1 MDESPPVLGWLF
13 EVVGPLIWLALAAF
27 FAYSCVKHKE
37 LTLPTLVFIGGTT
50 MWWQEWYGDW
60 GAYVLYNP
68 HLALIPGYH
77 WPLTSPNKPWAV
89 IPAYGW
95 FYALV
100 YFPVL
105 LACKKIHAR
114 FFPMA
119 KLWIIAVAV
128 SWPFFYVWDTL
139 IEGGASILGIW
150 SYVDFVGPAMQST
163 RGNFPLLYPVLT
175 FSAMMT
181 VTLLVIGAK
190 TPQGTPLVECWARVH
205 SLTGTKRNIGRIL
218 TWIVTMNICYL
229 IFIVPTVLV
238 RLAFLPPNSLVP

>member
-1 MDESPPVLGWLF
+1 VDQSPPPLGWLF
-13 EVVGPLIWLALAAF
+13 EIVGPIIWVVLAAF
-27 FAYSCVKHKE
+27 FVYTCVKRKD

-105 LACKKIHAR
+105 WACQKVRAR
-114 FFPMA
+114 YFTNA
-119 KLWIIAVAV
+119 KLWVLIIAI

-139 IEGGASILGIW
+139 IEGGASVMGIW
-150 SYVDFVGPAMQST
+150 SYVDFYGPAMQSA
-163 RGNFPLLYPVLT
+163 RGNFPLVYPVLT

-181 VTLLVIGAK
+181 ITLLVIAAK
-190 TPQGTPLVECWARVH
+190 TAEGAPLVESWARVERF
-205 SLTGTKRNIGRIL
+205 TGTKRNIARIV
-218 TWIVTMNICYL
+218 TWIVTMNLCYT
-229 IFIVPTVLV
+229 IFIVPAVV
-238 RLAFLPPNSLVP
+238 IRLAFLRGNALVP

>member
-1 MDESPPVLGWLF
+1 VDQSPPVLGWLF

-27 FAYSCVKHKE
+27 FASTCMKRRA

-77 WPLTSPNKPWAV
+77 WPLTSPNKPWGV

-105 LACKKIHAR
+105 WACKEIHAR
-114 FFPMA
+114 FFPTA
-119 KLWIIAVAV
+119 KLWVVVVAV

-139 IEGGASILGIW
+139 IEGGASILG
-150 SYVDFVGPAMQST
+150 PAMEST

-175 FSAMMT
+175 FSGMMT
-181 VTLLVIGAK
+181 ITLLVIGAR
-190 TPQGTPLVECWARVH
+190 TPQGTPLVESWTGVDR
-205 SLTGTKRNIGRIL
+205 LTGTKRNVGRIL
-218 TWIVTMNICYL
+218 TWVVTMNLCYL
-229 IFIVPTVLV
+229 IFIVPTVLI
-238 RLAFLPPNSLVP
+238 RLAFLPPDSLVP

>member
-1 MDESPPVLGWLF
+1 MDQSPPQLGWLF
-13 EVVGPLIWLALAAF
+13 EIVGPIIWVVLAAF
-27 FAYSCVKHKE
+27 FAYTCIKRRE
-37 LTLPTLVFIGGTT
+37 LTLPALVFIGGTT

-105 LACKKIHAR
+105 WVCRKIHAR
-114 FFPMA
+114 FFPTA
-119 KLWIIAVAV
+119 KLWVIIVAV
-128 SWPFFYVWDTL
+128 SLPFFYIWDTL
-139 IEGGASILGIW
+139 VEGGASILGLW
-150 SYVDFVGPAMQST
+150 SYVDFVGPAMQSP

-175 FSAMMT
+175 FAAMMT
-181 VTLLVIGAK
+181 ITLLVIAAA
-190 TPQGTPLVECWARVH
+190 TPDGPLVETWTSVDR
-205 SLTGTKRNIGRIL
+205 LIGTKRTIGRIL
-218 TWIVTMNICYL
+218 TWIVTMNLCYM
-229 IFIVPTVLV
+229 IFIVPTMLI
-238 RLAFLPPNSLVP
+238 RLAVLPPDALVP